1 MSGPMRVLE
10 RGVYRGPH
18 LYSQIPMVRF
28 MLDLGALE
36 AWPSNTV
43 PGFAQRLLELLP
55 GLQQHGCS
63 LKRPGGFVQRLTDGT
78 WLGHVTE
85 HVAIELQS
93 MAGLRV
99 ESGKTRSVRGQPG
112 VYNVMYAYKEEA
124 PAFYAGRLA
133 LQLVGS
139 LLPPELQGV
148 EGLDILF
155 DARDAGHALDG
166 SFDLALAIR
175 DLERVGR
182 RSGYG
187 PTTGSIVQEALKRDI
202 PVMRLGDESLVQL
215 GHGRRQQR
223 IRASITGRTS
233 QIAVEAAGRK
243 DLTKLL
249 LHEAGLP
256 VPRGVVVRSADEA
269 VAEARRMRHS
279 VVLKPLDGNHGRGVS
294 IDLKTEEE
302 VRRGYDLAAPHGRR
316 VIVEQFY
323 PGHDH
328 RFLVVNGEVVAVAE
342 RVPAHVV
349 GDGRSTVAELI
360 EVVNR
365 DPRRGDGHEN
375 VMTRIKVD
383 EHVRGVLARA
393 GLGLDDVPEAHR
405 TVYLRDTANLST
417 GGTAVDRSDDVHPE
431 NALIARRAALTLGLD
446 VAGVDFIAPDIS
458 RSIRET
464 GGGIVEVNAAPG
476 FRMHLQP
483 SEGRPRKVA
492 RPVMEMLFPRRTP
505 SRIPILAITGTNGK
519 STTTRM
525 VAHIIGSTGCT
536 VGFTSTSGVYL
547 NDERVL
553 VADASGPKS
562 ARMILRDP
570 TVDVAVLETA
580 RGGILREGLAFDRCD
595 VGAVLNVQP
604 DHLGLKGIDT
614 LEDLAW
620 VKSVVVEAV
629 GRDGWSI
636 LNADDEHC
644 VRMRK
649 RAGGQLC
656 FFSLN
661 GGEDEMSPFLRRHV
675 ERGGLAVVREAGP
688 SGGEIVVWENGDRLP
703 FMNAGEIPA
712 TLRGAAEFNVANAL
726 AAIGITYVHGVAPN
740 QMRAALHTFSSSFE
754 QTPGRMNVFD
764 GHGFRVLMDYAH
776 NPAGLTALSAT
787 LARMRTS
794 HGQAIGM
801 VSIPGDRRDEDILE
815 MGRIAAGAFD
825 HLVFREQPDSR
836 GRPRGEVMRLLREG
850 ALSAGFDPAAIHS
863 LVQEDDA
870 VQASLRAARPGDLVV
885 LLPTEVDK
893 TWKQVMDFDG
903 THEPFS
909 TPQAA
914 ADAA

>member
-1 MSGPMRVLE
+1 MQE
-10 RGVYRGPH
+10 
-18 LYSQIPMVRF
+18 
-28 MLDLGALE
+28 
-36 AWPSNTV
+36 
-43 PGFAQRLLELLP
+43 
-55 GLQQHGCS
+55 
-63 LKRPGGFVQRLTDGT
+63 GT

-85 HVAIELQS
+85 HIALELQS
-93 MAGLRV
+93 RAGLRV

-112 VYNVMYAYKEEA
+112 VYNVMYAYVEEA
-124 PAFYAGRLA
+124 PGFFAGRLA
-133 LQLVGS
+133 LQLVDS

-148 EGLDILF
+148 EGLDRLF
-155 DARDAGHALDG
+155 DAREAGHPLDEP
-166 SFDLALAIR
+166 FDLEQGLR
-175 DLERVGR
+175 DLERLGR
-182 RSGYG
+182 RSGFG
-187 PTTGSIVQEALKRDI
+187 PTTGAIVQEARKRDI

-243 DLTKLL
+243 DLTKQLL
-249 LHEAGLP
+249 DEAGLP
-256 VPRGVVVRSADEA
+256 VPRGVVVRTADQA
-269 VAEARRMRHS
+269 VEEARRMRHA
-279 VVLKPLDGNHGRGVS
+279 VVVKPLDGNHGRGVS

-302 VRRGYDLAAPHGRR
+302 VRRGFELAAAHGRR

-328 RFLVVNGEVVAVAE
+328 RFLVINGEVIAVAE

-349 GDGRSTVAELI
+349 GDGRSTVRELI

-375 VMTRIKVD
+375 VMTKIKVD
-383 EHVRGVLARA
+383 ALVEGVLARS
-393 GLGLDDVPEAHR
+393 GMTVDSVPAEGQV
-405 TVYLRDTANLST
+405 VYLRDTANLST

-431 NALIARRAALTLGLD
+431 NALIARRAALTVGLD

-458 RSIRET
+458 KSIRET

-492 RPVMEMLFPRRTP
+492 RPVIEMLFPRNTP
-505 SRIPILAITGTNGK
+505 SRIPIIAITGTNGK

-525 VAHIIGSTGCT
+525 VAHIIRASGCT
-536 VGFTSTSGVYL
+536 VGFTSTSGVYI

-553 VADASGPKS
+553 SADASGPKS
-562 ARMILRDP
+562 ARMVLRDP

-580 RGGILREGLAFDRCD
+580 RGGMLREGLAFDRCD
-595 VGAVLNVQP
+595 IGAVLNVQA

-629 GRDGWSI
+629 SRDGWSI

-644 VRMRK
+644 VRMRR
-649 RAGGQLC
+649 RAGGNLC

-661 GGEDEMSPFLRRHV
+661 GGDDMSPFLRRHV
-675 ERGGLAVVREAGP
+675 DRGGLAFVREPGP
-688 SGGEIVVWENGDRLP
+688 SGGEIVAYEHGDRLP

-712 TLRGAAEFNVANAL
+712 TLRGAAEFNIANAL
-726 AAIGITYVHGVAPN
+726 AAISMCYVHGVVPN
-740 QMRAALHTFSSSFE
+740 QMRQALHTFNTSFE

-776 NPAGLTALSAT
+776 NPSGLTALSST
-787 LARMRTS
+787 LAKMKTS

-801 VSIPGDRRDEDILE
+801 VSIPGDRRDDDIRE
-815 MGRIAAGAFD
+815 MGQIAAGVFD

-836 GRPRGEVMRLLREG
+836 GRPRGEVMRLLAEG
-850 ALSAGFDPAAIHS
+850 ALSTGYPESSIHRH
-863 LVQEDDA
+863 VQEPDA
-870 VQASLRAARPGDLVV
+870 VMRSLRAARPGDLVV
-885 LLPTEVDK
+885 LLPTEVEK
-893 TWKQVMDFDG
+893 TWQTVLDFDG

-909 TPQAA
+909 APAQAEA
-914 ADAA
+914 AQ

>member
-112 VYNVMYAYKEEA
+112 VYNVMYAYKEEGA
-124 PAFYAGRLA
+124 GLLRRPAGAAAGRL
-133 LQLVGS
+133 

-302 VRRGYDLAAPHGRR
+302 VRRGYDLAAP
-316 VIVEQFY
+316 
-323 PGHDH
+323 
-328 RFLVVNGEVVAVAE
+328 
-342 RVPAHVV
+342 
-349 GDGRSTVAELI
+349 
-360 EVVNR
+360 
-365 DPRRGDGHEN
+365 
-375 VMTRIKVD
+375 M
-383 EHVRGVLARA
+383 
-393 GLGLDDVPEAHR
+393 
-405 TVYLRDTANLST
+405 
-417 GGTAVDRSDDVHPE
+417 
-431 NALIARRAALTLGLD
+431 
-446 VAGVDFIAPDIS
+446 
-458 RSIRET
+458 
-464 GGGIVEVNAAPG
+464 GGG
-476 FRMHLQP
+476 
-483 SEGRPRKVA
+483 
-492 RPVMEMLFPRRTP
+492 
-505 SRIPILAITGTNGK
+505 
-519 STTTRM
+519 
-525 VAHIIGSTGCT
+525 
-536 VGFTSTSGVYL
+536 
-547 NDERVL
+547 
-553 VADASGPKS
+553 
-562 ARMILRDP
+562 
-570 TVDVAVLETA
+570 
-580 RGGILREGLAFDRCD
+580 
-595 VGAVLNVQP
+595 
-604 DHLGLKGIDT
+604 
-614 LEDLAW
+614 
-620 VKSVVVEAV
+620 
-629 GRDGWSI
+629 
-636 LNADDEHC
+636 
-644 VRMRK
+644 
-649 RAGGQLC
+649 
-656 FFSLN
+656 
-661 GGEDEMSPFLRRHV
+661 
-675 ERGGLAVVREAGP
+675 
-688 SGGEIVVWENGDRLP
+688 
-703 FMNAGEIPA
+703 
-712 TLRGAAEFNVANAL
+712 
-726 AAIGITYVHGVAPN
+726 
-740 QMRAALHTFSSSFE
+740 
-754 QTPGRMNVFD
+754 
-764 GHGFRVLMDYAH
+764 
-776 NPAGLTALSAT
+776 
-787 LARMRTS
+787 
-794 HGQAIGM
+794 
-801 VSIPGDRRDEDILE
+801 
-815 MGRIAAGAFD
+815 
-825 HLVFREQPDSR
+825 
-836 GRPRGEVMRLLREG
+836 
-850 ALSAGFDPAAIHS
+850 
-863 LVQEDDA
+863 
-870 VQASLRAARPGDLVV
+870 
-885 LLPTEVDK
+885 
-893 TWKQVMDFDG
+893 
-903 THEPFS
+903 
-909 TPQAA
+909 
-914 ADAA
+914 

>member
-1 MSGPMRVLE
+1 
-10 RGVYRGPH
+10 
-18 LYSQIPMVRF
+18 
-28 MLDLGALE
+28 
-36 AWPSNTV
+36 
-43 PGFAQRLLELLP
+43 
-55 GLQQHGCS
+55 
-63 LKRPGGFVQRLTDGT
+63 
-78 WLGHVTE
+78 
-85 HVAIELQS
+85 
-93 MAGLRV
+93 RV

-133 LQLVGS
+133 LQLVES
-139 LLPPELQGV
+139 LLPPELRGV
-148 EGLDILF
+148 QGLDILF
-155 DARDAGHALDG
+155 DARDAGHPLEESFELESAL
-166 SFDLALAIR
+166 R

-187 PTTGSIVQEALKRDI
+187 PTTGSLVQEAIKRDI

-269 VAEARRMRHS
+269 VEEARRMRHS

-393 GLGLDDVPEAHR
+393 GLSLDDVPEAHR

-525 VAHIIGSTGCT
+525 VAHIVGSTGCT

-629 GRDGWSI
+629 ARDGWSI

-675 ERGGLAVVREAGP
+675 ERGGLAVVREPGP

-726 AAIGITYVHGVAPN
+726 AAIAITYVHGVVPN

-787 LARMRTS
+787 LARMRSS

-850 ALSAGFDPAAIHS
+850 ALSAGFDPGAIHS
-863 LVQEDDA
+863 LVQEEDA
-870 VQASLRAARPGDLVV
+870 VRTSLRAARPGDLVV

>member
-1 MSGPMRVLE
+1 
-10 RGVYRGPH
+10 
-18 LYSQIPMVRF
+18 
-28 MLDLGALE
+28 
-36 AWPSNTV
+36 
-43 PGFAQRLLELLP
+43 
-55 GLQQHGCS
+55 
-63 LKRPGGFVQRLTDGT
+63 
-78 WLGHVTE
+78 
-85 HVAIELQS
+85 
-93 MAGLRV
+93 
-99 ESGKTRSVRGQPG
+99 
-112 VYNVMYAYKEEA
+112 MYAYKEEL

-133 LQLVGS
+133 LQLVDA
-139 LLPPELQGV
+139 LLPPELKGV

-155 DARDAGHALDG
+155 DAREAGHPLDAA
-166 SFDLALAIR
+166 FDLPAALA

-182 RSGYG
+182 RSGFG
-187 PTTGSIVQEALKRDI
+187 PTTAAIVQEARKRDI

-223 IRASITGRTS
+223 VRASITGRTS
-233 QIAVEAAGRK
+233 QVAVEAAGRK

-269 VAEARRMRHS
+269 VAEAARLRGP
-279 VVLKPLDGNHGRGVS
+279 VVVKPLDGNHGRGVS
-294 IDLKTEEE
+294 IDLRTEDE
-302 VRRGYDLAAPHGRR
+302 VRQAFELAARHGRR
-316 VIVEQFY
+316 VIVEHFY

-328 RFLVVNGEVVAVAE
+328 RFLVINGEVVAVAE

-349 GDGRSTVAELI
+349 GDGRSTIAQLI

-375 VMTRIKVD
+375 VMTKIKVD
-383 EHVRGVLARA
+383 ALVEAVLARA
-393 GLGLDDVPEAHR
+393 GSSVDSVPEDGR

-431 NALIARRAALTLGLD
+431 NALIARRAAVTIGLD

-458 RSIRET
+458 KSIRET

-483 SEGRPRKVA
+483 SVGRPRKVA
-492 RPVMEMLFPRRTP
+492 RPVVEMLFPRGTP

-525 VAHIIGSTGCT
+525 VAHIVQATGCT

-547 NDERVL
+547 NNERVL
-553 VADASGPKS
+553 SADASGPKS

-580 RGGILREGLAFDRCD
+580 RGGMLREGLAFDRCD
-595 VGAVLNVQP
+595 VGCVLNVQP

-629 GRDGWSI
+629 ARDGWSI

-656 FFSLN
+656 FFSLK

-675 ERGGLAVVREAGP
+675 ERGGLAVVREPGP
-688 SGGEIVVWENGDRLP
+688 SGGEIVVYEHGDRLP

-726 AAIGITYVHGVAPN
+726 AAIAMTYVHGVTPN
-740 QMRAALHTFSSSFE
+740 LMRAALHTFNTSFE

-787 LARMRTS
+787 LAKMRPN

-801 VSIPGDRRDEDILE
+801 VSIPGDRRDEDIRR
-815 MGRIAAGAFD
+815 MGEISAETFD
-825 HLVFREQPDSR
+825 HLVFREQPDDR
-836 GRPRGEVMRLLREG
+836 GRPRGEVMRLLQEG
-850 ALSAGFDPAAIHS
+850 ALGAGFPAEHIHC
-863 LVQEDDA
+863 LLREPDA
-870 VQASLRAARPGDLVV
+870 VARSLRAARPGDLVV
-885 LLPTEVDK
+885 LLPTEVER
-893 TWKQVMDFDG
+893 TWKTIMEFEG
-903 THEPFS
+903 PHEPFEAE
-909 TPQAA
+909 AA
-914 ADAA
+914 QPVAAE